1 MSQAPPA
8 RDPERIAAMFDRIV
22 PHYDLMN
29 RLMTV
34 GLDRRWRAAA
44 AAAAAPPPGRPVLDA
59 CCGTGDLSL
68 AVARR
73 YPDSPVTG
81 LDFSQAM
88 LDRARPKVARA
99 AARVELVRGDLLA
112 LPFADATFGAVTV
125 GWGVRNVA
133 DLEGAFAEMVRVAAP
148 GARVVCLEA
157 TTPAGA
163 AGRRFHAVWF
173 SRVVPA
179 MGALGTGDLSLAV
192 ARRYPGSP
200 VTGLD
205 FSDAMLGRAR
215 PKAARAGARVAF
227 VRGDLLAL
235 PFDDATFGAVTVG
248 WGVRNVADLECA
260 FSEMVRVA
268 ASGARVVCLEATT
281 PAGVA
286 GRRFHAVWFERVVPA
301 LGALVTGDAEAYAY
315 LPASVRSF
323 PDAEGLAVVMR
334 AAGLRGVRYRLFG
347 FGAMALHVGAAP
359 S

>member
-1 MSQAPPA
+1 VSPAAPA

-29 RLMTV
+29 RLMTA

-44 AAAAAPPPGRPVLDA
+44 ATAAAPPPGTPVLDA
-59 CCGTGDLSL
+59 CC
-68 AVARR
+68 
-73 YPDSPVTG
+73 
-81 LDFSQAM
+81 
-88 LDRARPKVARA
+88 
-99 AARVELVRGDLLA
+99 
-112 LPFADATFGAVTV
+112 
-125 GWGVRNVA
+125 
-133 DLEGAFAEMVRVAAP
+133 
-148 GARVVCLEA
+148 
-157 TTPAGA
+157 
-163 AGRRFHAVWF
+163 
-173 SRVVPA
+173 
-179 MGALGTGDLSLAV
+179 GTGDLSLAV

-347 FGAMALHVGAAP
+347 FGAMALHVGQAP

>member
-1 MSQAPPA
+1 MSQVPPA

-44 AAAAAPPPGRPVLDA
+44 AAAAAPAPGRPVLDA

-179 MGALGTGDLSLAV
+179 MGAL
-192 ARRYPGSP
+192 
-200 VTGLD
+200 
-205 FSDAMLGRAR
+205 
-215 PKAARAGARVAF
+215 
-227 VRGDLLAL
+227 
-235 PFDDATFGAVTVG
+235 
-248 WGVRNVADLECA
+248 
-260 FSEMVRVA
+260 
-268 ASGARVVCLEATT
+268 
-281 PAGVA
+281 
-286 GRRFHAVWFERVVPA
+286 
-301 LGALVTGDAEAYAY
+301 VTGDAEAYAY

-323 PDAEGLAVVMR
+323 PDAEGLAAVMR
-334 AAGLRGVRYRLFG
+334 SAGLQGVRYRLFG

>member
-1 MSQAPPA
+1 VSSVPPA

-44 AAAAAPPPGRPVLDA
+44 AAAAAPATGSPVLDA

-68 AVARR
+68 AVARH

-99 AARVELVRGDLLA
+99 AARIELVRGDLLA

-179 MGALGTGDLSLAV
+179 MGAL
-192 ARRYPGSP
+192 
-200 VTGLD
+200 
-205 FSDAMLGRAR
+205 
-215 PKAARAGARVAF
+215 
-227 VRGDLLAL
+227 
-235 PFDDATFGAVTVG
+235 
-248 WGVRNVADLECA
+248 
-260 FSEMVRVA
+260 
-268 ASGARVVCLEATT
+268 
-281 PAGVA
+281 
-286 GRRFHAVWFERVVPA
+286 
-301 LGALVTGDAEAYAY
+301 VTGDAEAYAY

-323 PDAEGLAVVMR
+323 PDAEGLAAVMR
-334 AAGLRGVRYRLFG
+334 AAGLQGVRYRLFG